1 MIITKETIAN
11 YYFLKEELVAF
22 CKKHSLPS
30 VGSKAELTN
39 RISLYLNT
47 GRVEVVTK
55 SKKKAKAL
63 GVLTKETL
71 IEENFVCTQSHRAFF
86 EEEIGKSF
94 KFNVA
99 FQKWLKSN
107 AGKTYN
113 EAIQAYYQV
122 INSEE
127 ERSIVPQFDY
137 NTYIRDFFRDNKGS
151 SLKEA
156 IACWNYKKTLPF
168 SHKYERAD
176 LKAIKN
182 LLSDF

>member
-11 YYFLKEELVAF
+11 YYFLKEELVGF
-22 CKKHSLPS
+22 CKEHFLPS
-30 VGSKAELTN
+30 FGSKAELTN
-39 RISLYLNT
+39 RIILYFNT
-47 GRVEVVTK
+47 GRIEVE
-55 SKKKAKAL
+55 SKKRQKTKTM
-63 GVLTKETL
+63 GVLSRETL

-156 IACWNYKKTLPF
+156 IACWNYKKTLPS
-168 SHKYERAD
+168 SHKYEKAD

>member
-86 EEEIGKSF
+86 EE
-94 KFNVA
+94 
-99 FQKWLKSN
+99 
-107 AGKTYN
+107 
-113 EAIQAYYQV
+113 
-122 INSEE
+122 
-127 ERSIVPQFDY
+127 
-137 NTYIRDFFRDNKGS
+137 
-151 SLKEA
+151 
-156 IACWNYKKTLPF
+156 
-168 SHKYERAD
+168 
-176 LKAIKN
+176 
-182 LLSDF
+182 